1 MASAFPMGTDVM
13 RRWKEEESERPRIEI
28 IPMIDVMMFLLV
40 FFVLVSLNV
49 LPTSGIKANL
59 PGSAAPDRLD
69 EAKVVVVGLG
79 RTGDFKLDGQLVSL
93 ELLTSLLRAKAQT
106 APPPTV
112 VLVGDSDVELQ
123 RLVDAMDAI
132 KASGITSVSIAA
144 KRK

>member
-1 MASAFPMGTDVM
+1 M
-13 RRWKEEESERPRIEI
+13 RRWKEEENERARIEI

-49 LPTSGIKANL
+49 LPASGIKAKL
-59 PGSAAPDRLD
+59 PGSAAPDRLE

-93 ELLTSLLRAKAQT
+93 ERLTELLRAKSLESR
-106 APPPTV
+106 PPAV
-112 VLVGDSDVELQ
+112 VLAGDADVELQ

-132 KASGITSVSIAA
+132 KASGIASVAIAA
-144 KRK
+144 RRK